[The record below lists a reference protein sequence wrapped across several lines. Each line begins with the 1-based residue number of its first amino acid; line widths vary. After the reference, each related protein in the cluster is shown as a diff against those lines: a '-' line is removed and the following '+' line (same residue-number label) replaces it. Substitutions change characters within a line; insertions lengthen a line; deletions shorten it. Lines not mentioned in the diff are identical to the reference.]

1 MAIEFH
7 IRERKAEN
15 LAAAVI
21 LSFLSTTEHVGNLSK
36 DDDAKFTWDI
46 AAKIESKDGK
56 LTKLGV

>member
-36 DDDAKFTWDI
+36 DDDANFT
-46 AAKIESKDGK
+46 
-56 LTKLGV
+56 